1 MVYFPFQG
9 PTNNKKKQEGEKK
22 MDISE
27 LKQLVEQNELVR
39 PLTILNEHILLNPND
54 ATALQLRG
62 RIHYKM
68 QKWGDAMNDFST
80 VLEIDPHNS
89 EAKSGLEMAKNILGY
104 FTPDM
109 FNP

>member
-1 MVYFPFQG
+1 
-9 PTNNKKKQEGEKK
+9 

-27 LKQLVEQNELVR
+27 LKQLVEQNELAKS
-39 PLTILNEHILLNPND
+39 LEILNERILFNPND
-54 ATALQLRG
+54 IAALQLRG

-68 QKWGDAMNDFST
+68 QKWGDAMNDYST
-80 VLEIDPHNS
+80 IMEIDPQNS